1 MKKNK
6 KEIVLSGRLLRPLTV
21 GQSAFFYACGQI
33 CHTLPVVSIH
43 EQTEDFVCFETAKA
57 EYHLSLS
64 PFPRSASAM
73 IPASLAMAA

>member
-1 MKKNK
+1 MKKGK
-6 KEIVLSGRLLRPLTV
+6 KELVMSGRLMRPLVV
-21 GQSAFFYACGQI
+21 GQSAFFYANGQI
-33 CHTLPVVSIH
+33 CHTLPVVKIH
-43 EQTEDFVCFETAKA
+43 EQMEDFVRFETAKT